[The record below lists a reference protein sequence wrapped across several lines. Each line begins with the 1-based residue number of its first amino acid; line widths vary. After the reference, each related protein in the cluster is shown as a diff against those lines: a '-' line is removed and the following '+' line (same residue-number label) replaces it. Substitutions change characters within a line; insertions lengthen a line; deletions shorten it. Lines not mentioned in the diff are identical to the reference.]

1 MPAISNVFSGKDG
14 TAKQSGGAHICEL
27 TKWNFEPKVAVPKWA
42 SNTTSGVKTGVA
54 GTHDSSGTI
63 EAKVDGTV
71 KMPFRPG
78 STVELELHADQTG
91 ANYIKVTAIIEGA
104 PIDCQINENGDPLT
118 YTYRFEGISRA
129 VYYGIF
135 WNGAGS
141 SGV

>member
-1 MPAISNVFSGKDG
+1 MSGFSGKNG
-14 TAKQSGGAHICEL
+14 TAKQQGGAHVAEM
-27 TKWNFEPKVAVPKWA
+27 TKWTFTPKVAIPKWA

-63 EAKVDGTV
+63 EAKVDDTH

-78 STVELELHADQTG
+78 ETVNLEMHADQTG
-91 ANYIKVTAIIEGA
+91 ANYIAVTAIIGPEL
-104 PIDCQINENGDPLT
+104 PITCEIDPDGNPLT
-118 YTYRFEGISRA
+118 YQYNFEGITRP